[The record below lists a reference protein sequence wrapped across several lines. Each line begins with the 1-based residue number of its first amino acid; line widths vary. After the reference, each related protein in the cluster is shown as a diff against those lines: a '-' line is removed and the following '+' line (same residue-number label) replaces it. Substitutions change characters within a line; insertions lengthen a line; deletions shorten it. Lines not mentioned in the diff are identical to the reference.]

1 MGTPVNLFGIGK
13 SGLMV
18 SKHALHTTGHNIANV
33 NSEGYSRQSVEQT
46 SGPTIPN
53 GKLTFGT
60 GAWAK
65 KVARVNDEYLDRRIG
80 MEMKNFANLE
90 EKQLYLSQTEQIFNE
105 NNSEGINQLTTKF
118 FNEFR
123 KLSTDPGNAAIR
135 ASVRESSNQLVD
147 DIKRVSR
154 SLKEVQKNID
164 DRVGGYVRDVNALA
178 AEIRDLNLLIDRAE
192 AGGGSAPDLHDKRD
206 LAMRKLGAMAD
217 VTAGKD
223 QNGRVTITM
232 AGHIPLVVGSEVTEI
247 DVLRTPADPLTGKR
261 EERLDIV
268 LNSPVPVVVTDKIK
282 TGRLGGLLEIRDQ
295 DVTAAQDKMDRIAYA
310 FSTAVNEI
318 HRQGYGI
325 DGGSGRNFFRQLSG
339 TKDAADLLQVSDDIN
354 NNLDAIA
361 TAKSPN
367 SPSDNRIALAMSGLG
382 GAKGLVEGDAEG
394 SLLDLYNGMVSEVAV
409 KTASAG
415 RGMEFQQDVLT
426 QLNNVRES
434 IVGVSLDEE
443 TSNLVQFQHAY
454 AANAKV
460 LQVADEL
467 MQTVLTT
474 FK

>member
-18 SKHALHTTGHNIANV
+18 SKHSLHTTGHNIANV
-33 NSEGYSRQSVEQT
+33 NSEGYSRQTVEQA

-80 MEMKNFANLE
+80 MEAKNFANLE

-105 NNSEGINQLTTKF
+105 SNSEGINQLATKF

-135 ASVRESSNQLVD
+135 ASVREASNQLVD
-147 DIKRVSR
+147 DIRRVAR
-154 SLKEVQKNID
+154 SLHEVQKNID

-178 AEIRDLNLLIDRAE
+178 QEIRDLNLLIDRAE

-206 LAMRKLGAMAD
+206 LAMKKLGAMAD
-217 VTAGKD
+217 ISAGRD
-223 QNGRVTITM
+223 QNGRVTVTM
-232 AGHIPLVVGSEVTEI
+232 AGHVPLVVGAEVTELE
-247 DVLRTPADPLTGKR
+247 VLRTPADPLTGKP

-268 LNSPVPVVVTDKIK
+268 VNSPVPVVVTDKIK

-295 DVTAAQDKMDRIAYA
+295 DVVDAQNKMDRIAFA
-310 FSTAVNEI
+310 LSTAVNEI

-325 DGGSGRNFFRQLSG
+325 DGGTGRNYFKPLAAS
-339 TKDAADLLQVSDDIN
+339 KDAAELLQISDEIN

-361 TAKSPN
+361 SARAPN
-367 SPSDNRIALAMSGLG
+367 SPSDNRIAIAMSGLG
-382 GAKGLVEGDAEG
+382 GVKGLVEGDAEG

-409 KTASAG
+409 KTAAAE
-415 RGMEFQQDVLT
+415 RGMVFQQDVLT
-426 QLNNVRES
+426 QLDNVRES

-467 MQTVLTT
+467 LQTVLTT